1 MGKQSLSLIS
11 MRSRMLFEWV
21 CVMIYAWFVEVVL

>member
-1 MGKQSLSLIS
+1 MGKQSLSLIF

-21 CVMIYAWFVEVVL
+21 YVMIYAWFVEVVL